1 MNSGVATVGI
11 SNFAQVRRVINASF
25 LYRKRYINYIGCIFM
40 FIIHCS
46 QEALGDVVYCGLP
59 EVGANLS
66 QSGKTIFM

>member
-1 MNSGVATVGI
+1 VDSGVATVGI
-11 SNFAQVRRVINASF
+11 SNFAQVRQVINAYF
-25 LYRKRYINYIGCIFM
+25 LHRKRYIGCIFM

>member
-1 MNSGVATVGI
+1 LLRLGKLLMLI
-11 SNFAQVRRVINASF
+11 FYIE
-25 LYRKRYINYIGCIFM
+25 KRYIGCIFM